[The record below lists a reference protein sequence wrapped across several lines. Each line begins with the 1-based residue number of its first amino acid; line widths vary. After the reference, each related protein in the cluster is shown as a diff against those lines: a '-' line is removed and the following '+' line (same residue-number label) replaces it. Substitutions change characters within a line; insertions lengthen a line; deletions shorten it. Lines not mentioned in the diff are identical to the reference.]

1 MKFCKDCKYF
11 KPSDFCHHPTNG
23 YNLVSGEIKSKFASY
38 SRSSNK
44 ILTNSCGPDAYKI
57 LTNGC
62 GPDAYFF
69 IAKNDF
75 TSEPIMKKPWFI
87 WIMKLFGK

>member
-23 YNLVSGEIKSKFASY
+23 YDLVSGEIKSKFASY
-38 SRSSNK
+38 SRSSN
-44 ILTNSCGPDAYKI
+44 KI